1 MSIYRAREGYLSGP
15 HLGGTPVHDLATLD
29 RRRFLAVLAALAAPP
44 LVAGC
49 GSAGRAT
56 DTSRLRVG
64 VLPIV
69 GAAPLTLAVEEGLF
83 TGAGLTVTTEP
94 IQSGAVA
101 LPALVA
107 GDLDVL
113 FGNHVSTIAAR
124 ARDLEVVIVAEA
136 SRARPDN
143 FSVVTLPGSPVQRAT
158 DLAGRTIGV
167 NALNNIAPLTVS
179 AVLDAEGI
187 APDALTFVEIPFPD
201 MANALANGRVD
212 AAFLPEPFLS
222 EARRTLGVRTILDP
236 CSGPTDGLPIDGYV
250 VTADFAEQNPG
261 TVRTFRDAL
270 VQAQRR
276 CADRAVLE
284 PLLVSSAR
292 IAPET
297 AARIS
302 ASAYPTSTDAA
313 QVQRVA
319 DLMLRFGVI
328 TEPVDVSAMVIAG
341 G

>member
-1 MSIYRAREGYLSGP
+1 MG
-15 HLGGTPVHDLATLD
+15 DLNVLD
-29 RRRFLAVLAALAAPP
+29 RRRFLAALTVLSAPP
-44 LVAGC
+44 LLAACAPGADDGANGAGV
-49 GSAGRAT
+49 T
-56 DTSRLRVG
+56 TLRVG

-69 GAAPLTLAVEEGLF
+69 GAAPLTLAVEQGLF
-83 TGAGLTVTTEP
+83 TAGGLTVTTEP
-94 IQSGAVA
+94 VQSGAVA
-101 LPALVA
+101 IPALVA

-124 ARDLEVVIVAEA
+124 SQDLDVRIIAEA

-143 FSVVTLPGSPVQRAT
+143 FAVVTLPDSPVQEPAA
-158 DLAGRTIGV
+158 LAGRTVGV

-179 AVLDAEGI
+179 AVLGAEGV
-187 APDALTFVEIPFPD
+187 PPEQLTFVEIPFPD

-212 AAFLPEPFLS
+212 AAFLPEPFLA
-222 EARRTLGVRTILDP
+222 EARRTLAVRTILDP
-236 CSGPTDGLPIDGYV
+236 CSGPTADLPIDGYV
-250 VTADFAEQNPG
+250 VTGRFVEQNPG

-270 VQAQRR
+270 VEAQRR

-297 AARIS
+297 ASRIS
-302 ASAYPTSTDAA
+302 ASAYPTTTDAA

-319 DLMLRFGVI
+319 DLMLEFGAL
-328 TEPVDVSAMVIAG
+328 TDPVDVDQLVVTA
-341 G
+341 